1 MYIYNHAFSTSAR
14 HADCLRRDCSWT
26 CCSLFCICFSLSFT
40 VFTVCF
46 FEWFIFP
53 YTFNGSSVY
62 LSLPKKKIRLFIRR
76 STSIVVNGKNVSSK
90 KTIRDF
96 DFGNKQKS
104 SFFFREP
111 FTAAHGRAPHVL
123 SPPPPRGKSTR
134 NYHAEHTRHTVPSP
148 CTEPGRPA
156 GRSYING
163 RVVLFSLHGGFTPR

>member
-1 MYIYNHAFSTSAR
+1 MSGLSFDALFFDRPCRRLATTHRQLTCCTCLNPSAIYIYNHAFSTSAR

-104 SFFFREP
+104 SFFFSG
-111 FTAAHGRAPHVL
+111 TVY
-123 SPPPPRGKSTR
+123 RGAR
-134 NYHAEHTRHTVPSP
+134 
-148 CTEPGRPA
+148 
-156 GRSYING
+156 
-163 RVVLFSLHGGFTPR
+163 